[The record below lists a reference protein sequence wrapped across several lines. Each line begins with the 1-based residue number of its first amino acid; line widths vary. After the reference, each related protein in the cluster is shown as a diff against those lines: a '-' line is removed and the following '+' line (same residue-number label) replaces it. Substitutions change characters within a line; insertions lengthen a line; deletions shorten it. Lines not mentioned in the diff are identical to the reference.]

1 MIVDTNA
8 LSAWRKGD
16 ADLLPVLTSRGSL
29 SITVISVGEYQAGLL
44 DSSQR
49 PEGERWL
56 RDVLARVSLLP
67 VTLAT
72 SFHYAT
78 VRSEQKAIGRP
89 IPANDLWIAAL
100 ARQHR
105 LPVLSRD
112 THFDLVAGVRRI
124 GW

>member
-8 LSAWRKGD
+8 LSAWRQGD
-16 ADLLPVLTSRGSL
+16 EKLLPNLTSRGPL
-29 SITVISVGEYQAGLL
+29 SVTVITVGEYQAGLL
-44 DSSQR
+44 KSRLRS
-49 PEGERWL
+49 EGERWL
-56 RDVLARVSLLP
+56 NDVLAIVTVLP

-72 SFHYAT
+72 SYHYAAI
-78 VRSEQKAIGRP
+78 RSEQRDKGRP

-112 THFDLVAGVRRI
+112 RHFDLVEGVHRI